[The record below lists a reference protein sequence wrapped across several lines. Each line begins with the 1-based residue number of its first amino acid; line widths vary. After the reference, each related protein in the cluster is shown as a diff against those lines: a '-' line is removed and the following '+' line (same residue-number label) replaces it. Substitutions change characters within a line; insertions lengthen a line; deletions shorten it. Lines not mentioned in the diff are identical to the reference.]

1 MKPIFPVNLCK
12 LVDKLFT
19 EFENADTIRFAV
31 YGRTDRYLSI
41 GIVIKEKIL
50 CNILL
55 YEDKYMD
62 DMRPHTTYIASKKDD
77 KIQYNVGDK
86 EAISGLELEKHIKK
100 LRAIVHCCQEGG
112 KVLLNIDDKLLKTL
126 KVLDN
131 VF

>member
-19 EFENADTIRFAV
+19 EFENADTIRLAV
-31 YGRTDRYLSI
+31 YGTDRYLSI
-41 GIVIKEKIL
+41 GIVRKEKIL
-50 CNILL
+50 CNISL

-77 KIQYNVGDK
+77 TIKFIAGNK
-86 EAISGLELEKHIKK
+86 EAVSGLELEKHMKK
-100 LRAIVHCCQEGG
+100 LRAIVHCCQKGG
-112 KVLLNIDDKLLKTL
+112 KVLLNIDDKLLETL
-126 KVLDN
+126 KVLDS